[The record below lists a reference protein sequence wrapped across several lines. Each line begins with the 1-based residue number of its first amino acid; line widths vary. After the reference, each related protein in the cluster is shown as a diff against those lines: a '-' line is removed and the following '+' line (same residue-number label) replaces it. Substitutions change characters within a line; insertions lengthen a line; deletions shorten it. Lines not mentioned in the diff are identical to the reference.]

1 MALFSHRRILSFF
14 GLRTFQLD
22 LRKAGM
28 RSILV
33 AAILLAMTGMAAAA
47 DYYAPSPLGPYS
59 WIGPYVG
66 ANAGYQSGWVSN
78 SPIQPSGIAGG
89 VEAGYNWQRG
99 QFVFGAETDIE
110 LSGADATAAPF
121 QFFSPW
127 FGTVRGRG
135 GVTFGNVL
143 VFGTAGLSYGDLR
156 ADSAG
161 LTESHASVGWVAGAG
176 VEVGFSQRWS
186 AKAEWLYLDLADR
199 SFALTGTNNG
209 LTANLLRFG
218 VDYRF

>member
-1 MALFSHRRILSFF
+1 
-14 GLRTFQLD
+14 
-22 LRKAGM
+22 M
-28 RSILV
+28 RSIL
-33 AAILLAMTGMAAAA
+33 ATAIFLLAMTGMAAAA

-66 ANAGYQSGWVSN
+66 ANAGYQWGWVSN

-110 LSGADATAAPF
+110 LSGADATVAPF
-121 QFFSPW
+121 QFSSPW
-127 FGTVRGRG
+127 FGTLRGRG
-135 GVTFGNVL
+135 GVTVGNVL
-143 VFGTAGLSYGDLR
+143 IFGTAGLSYGDIR

-176 VEVGFSQRWS
+176 IEVGFSQRWS